1 MEGSVTPLS
10 CTPGMP
16 ISGEYIKERIKE
28 GAGHESWQPGEE
40 CSGDGRSAE
49 LKGD

>member
-10 CTPGMP
+10 CAQGMP

-28 GAGHESWQPGEE
+28 GAGLESWQPGEE
-40 CSGDGRSAE
+40 CSGNGRSAE